1 MCIELSLLI
10 VFQVNYLVIYNSPI
24 YLILIELSLSF
35 CFIKNVSIVVVKF
48 LLKTFLINL
57 LFVTRVYKLIILIF
71 IQSTE
76 LRFIVLLD
84 KMLIIYYDLRY
95 LYELV
100 FIVNLTFSKC
110 R

>member
-10 VFQVNYLVIYNSPI
+10 VFQVNYLVISNSPI

-48 LLKTFLINL
+48 LLKTFLISL

-76 LRFIVLLD
+76 LRFIVILD